1 MEKKYAIKIRLGE
14 GDWLYVTEDTGKCMD
29 MKVQLFD
36 TEKDAD
42 SFADIWRTP
51 KSTAKVV
58 EYGYQK
64 SWR

>member
-1 MEKKYAIKIRLGE
+1 
-14 GDWLYVTEDTGKCMD
+14 MD